1 MRISITS
8 RPHDLL
14 MDAPDSS
21 PGNFLELTPSDTVVG
36 LREYTER
43 KIESLP
49 PDLTKMQKMIEN
61 EEILPFQ
68 RAAGENFWLFRSL
81 NSISL

>member
-36 LREYTER
+36 LREYAER
-43 KIESLP
+43 KIESLRMV
-49 PDLTKMQKMIEN
+49 L
-61 EEILPFQ
+61 
-68 RAAGENFWLFRSL
+68 
-81 NSISL
+81 